1 MTRTLSKPFVFSK
14 YQACY
19 LADIYDNDV
28 LYDLKVLANLDDT
41 QRQDDEILVSLHLL
55 NLWIE
60 SDFETGLIK
69 TEEEFPRVYT
79 VAESTKQYL
88 TDLYEAIGQE
98 IGYIIFRP

>member
-28 LYDLKVLANLDDT
+28 LYDLKVLANLEDV

-60 SDFETGLIK
+60 TGFL
-69 TEEEFPRVYT
+69 TGNSYQVREQ
-79 VAESTKQYL
+79 TKQHL

-98 IGYIIFRP
+98 TGYIIFRP

>member
-28 LYDLKVLANLDDT
+28 LDDLKVLANLDDI

-55 NLWIE
+55 NVWIE
-60 SDFETGLIK
+60 SGFLTGNTYK
-69 TEEEFPRVYT
+69 
-79 VAESTKQYL
+79 VADSTKQYL

-98 IGYIIFRP
+98 TGYIIFRP

>member
-19 LADIYDNDV
+19 LADIYDNYV
-28 LYDLKVLANLDDT
+28 LDDLTVLANLDDI

-55 NLWIE
+55 NVWIE
-60 SDFETGLIK
+60 SGFLTGNTYK
-69 TEEEFPRVYT
+69 
-79 VAESTKQYL
+79 VADSTKQYL

>member
-19 LADIYDNDV
+19 LADIYESDI
-28 LYDLKVLANLDDT
+28 LYDLKVLANLDDV

-55 NLWIE
+55 NFWIE
-60 SDFETGLIK
+60 SDFD
-69 TEEEFPRVYT
+69 VYPMVYK

>member
-28 LYDLKVLANLDDT
+28 LDDLKVLANLDDV

-55 NLWIE
+55 NVWIE
-60 SDFETGLIK
+60 SGFLTGNTYK
-69 TEEEFPRVYT
+69 
-79 VAESTKQYL
+79 VADSTKQYL

-98 IGYIIFRP
+98 TGYIIFRP

>member
-28 LYDLKVLANLDDT
+28 LYDLKVLANLDDV

-60 SDFETGLIK
+60 SDFET
-69 TEEEFPRVYT
+69 FPRVYT

>member
-28 LYDLKVLANLDDT
+28 LYDLKVLANLDDV

-60 SDFETGLIK
+60 SDFD
-69 TEEEFPRVYT
+69 VYPMVYK
-79 VAESTKQYL
+79 VADSTKQYL

>member
-14 YQACY
+14 YQDCY

-28 LYDLKVLANLDDT
+28 LYDLKVLANLDDV

-55 NLWIE
+55 NVWIE
-60 SDFETGLIK
+60 SGFLTGNTYK
-69 TEEEFPRVYT
+69 
-79 VAESTKQYL
+79 VADSTKQYL

-98 IGYIIFRP
+98 TGYIIFRP